1 MIHKTELCRCG
12 NQIVTLKELYLGWNK
27 IIEKMNELIL
37 EDKIKLSDGTLKI
50 DNGYHKVSQCTE
62 IGIQLKG
69 YNNQF
74 YKYEDWYTIWH
85 NSFHG
90 YLRCFN
96 CSVKEMEFTPSVFRY
111 SMMFDDSNEVAR
123 KSLSGIW
130 KDFKIHLNRYHVAFW
145 EDLFKELSLED
156 QKKWEEY
163 STKHREETEKAQ
175 REEDKRHAGNQ
186 FDETDEDYNVWWN
199 NM

>member
-1 MIHKTELCRCG
+1 MTHKTNLCSCG

-27 IIEKMNELIL
+27 IIKKMNELTL

-50 DNGYHKVSQCTE
+50 DNGYHEVTECTE
-62 IGIQLKG
+62 SGIQLQG
-69 YNNQF
+69 YNNGF

-90 YLRCFN
+90 YLRCFD
-96 CSVKEMEFTPSVFRY
+96 CSLKEMEFTPSVFRF
-111 SMMFDDSNEVAR
+111 SMVLDDASDVAR

-130 KDFKIHLNRYHVAFW
+130 RDIETHLNRYHVAFW
-145 EDLFKELSLED
+145 EDLFNELPLED

-163 STKHREETEKAQ
+163 SAKHRETTE
-175 REEDKRHAGNQ
+175 EERRRANERYIGNQ